1 MDPQS
6 SNQLGDD
13 KKVQLQSSDGELFTV
28 SEEVAKRSVLI
39 KNLLDD
45 VGTMEHAIPLHNV
58 NAKVLEKVIE
68 YCKHHCEDPYDEPE
82 DDDPRKRK
90 HEMEEWDKN
99 FMDVGQEMIFDL
111 ILAANYMDIKPLLDL
126 GCKTI
131 AGIIRG
137 KDPEEIRQAFGIEN
151 DFTPEEQAQIR
162 LENEWAEDR

>member
-13 KKVQLQSSDGELFTV
+13 KKVRLQSSDV

-45 VGTMEHAIPLHNV
+45 VGTMELAIPLHNV

-68 YCKHHCEDPYDEPE
+68 YCEHHCEDPYDEPE